1 LYRYDYAP
9 RMLRWSG
16 LGATHATEL
25 LAVFG
30 IYRTKFGALLTAA
43 ADRRSARRVTREVQR
58 RWLAFSRTGVPG
70 ERWPA
75 YTDADR
81 AVMVFDRKSHLEF
94 DPHPE
99 RRAAWEGVSLAR

>member
-1 LYRYDYAP
+1 V
-9 RMLRWSG
+9 LRWSG

-30 IYRTKFGALLTAA
+30 VYRTKFGALLTAPV
-43 ADRRSARRVTREVQR
+43 DQRSALRVTNEVQR
-58 RWLAFSRTGVPG
+58 RWRSFSRTGNPG
-70 ERWPA
+70 DDWPA
-75 YTDADR
+75 YNDTDR

-99 RRAAWEGVSLAR
+99 RRMAWEGFSLAR